1 MEYLVKLNGETYKV
15 EICKLSGGAAGGTS
29 ISTAQP
35 PEFLAKPK
43 PQTAAPA
50 AVSAPTHSAPAAA
63 PAPAEPAGGAGAGA
77 CLRSPMPGT
86 ILSVHVGVNDAVKTG
101 QVLVVMEAMKMES
114 EVVSP
119 VDGVV
124 KAVHVQSGQSVSAD
138 VMMIE
143 FA

>member
-29 ISTAQP
+29 VSTVQP

-50 AVSAPTHSAPAAA
+50 AVSAPPSPA
-63 PAPAEPAGGAGAGA
+63 PAPAPTEPAGGAGAGV

-101 QVLVVMEAMKMES
+101 QVLMVMEAMKMES
-114 EVVSP
+114 EIVSP

-124 KAVHVQSGQSVSAD
+124 KAIHVQSGQPVSAD